1 MSRDIQKHLR
11 FDPETGRPLPAE
23 TDFAALAA
31 ELVESAK
38 GQGIELTGPNG
49 LLTGLTR
56 QVLQTAL
63 EVEMSDHLGYDNVA
77 DRDR

>member
-1 MSRDIQKHLR
+1 MSRDIQKHVR
-11 FDPETGRPLPAE
+11 FDLETGRPLPAE

-49 LLTGLTR
+49 LLKCSPRGVSKPKCAETHEIQDGL
-56 QVLQTAL
+56 
-63 EVEMSDHLGYDNVA
+63 GP
-77 DRDR
+77 